1 VNQLLLKADHLLRG
15 TRFPAP
21 RLVLRRRDLL
31 AILLVF
37 GFTYGLAMGSF
48 GGLADTRWL
57 QMLYSAAKVPLLLLA
72 TFALSLPSFFVLNT
86 ILGTRADFAAVL
98 RALIASQAGL
108 TVVLASFAPVT
119 LFWYACSGSYDDAIL
134 FNALMFGLASL
145 AAQWML
151 RRLYRPL
158 IAANPRHLAL
168 LRSWLLIYAFVG
180 IQMGWILRPFIGTPA
195 AQPQFF
201 RAEMWGNAYVV
212 VAKKAAGLF
221 KAEKQ
226 IPTRD
231 DWSPRGAG

>member
-1 VNQLLLKADHLLRG
+1 MNQLLLKADHLLRG
-15 TRFPAP
+15 GRIAAP
-21 RLVLRRRDLL
+21 DLIVRRRDLL
-31 AILLVF
+31 AILIVF

-48 GGLADTRWL
+48 GGLSDTRWL

-108 TVVLASFAPVT
+108 TVVLAAFAPVT
-119 LFWYACSGSYDDAIL
+119 LFWYASSASYDDAIL
-134 FNALMFGLASL
+134 FNAFMFAVASL

-158 IAANPRHLAL
+158 IAANPRHRAL
-168 LRSWLLIYAFVG
+168 LKSWLLIYAFVG
-180 IQMGWILRPFIGTPA
+180 IQMGWLLRPFIGAPS

-221 KAEKQ
+221 Q
-226 IPTRD
+226 IQRSTR
-231 DWSPRGAG
+231 SLEGR